1 MYICIDSG
9 TLEDNCQ
16 TARFQNEYLSGEDI
30 SFLFLSSCG
39 PSGAANAEVAVAGR
53 VGRPVEVGL
62 VCAGE
67 AGELRDGEAFRSP
80 SSDLTTL
87 LRCSDAVLHVHRLA
101 GSRFNI
107 AVSTAYQLLTTS

>member
-39 PSGAANAEVAVAGR
+39 PSGAANAEVAAGR
-53 VGRPVEVGL
+53 VGRHVEDGL
-62 VCAGE
+62 VRAGE
-67 AGELRDGEAFRSP
+67 FRDGDADRSP

-107 AVSTAYQLLTTS
+107 PVSTSFHLMTTS

>member
-39 PSGAANAEVAVAGR
+39 PSGAANVEVAVGR
-53 VGRPVEVGL
+53 VGRNVEVGL
-62 VCAGE
+62 VRAGE
-67 AGELRDGEAFRSP
+67 FRDGDADRSP

-107 AVSTAYQLLTTS
+107 AVSTSYQLLTTS